1 MSSRCF
7 RSSISSKSP
16 KSVTFSYLEWNSGNS
31 ELLAQNI
38 CIIIKPFYAGP
49 LSIKEESIMKIVK
62 LVAGM
67 RFFGLIPV
75 IGLAIAAC
83 ILFIK
88 GGFDLVNLLVEV
100 IAEIEK
106 TGTKGVIIVGFVEI
120 VHFFLIG
127 TILFLTS
134 LGFYQLF
141 FQVLPLPEWLK
152 MNNIEDMELSLIGL
166 TVVVL
171 GVNFLSVI
179 FEQQE
184 INLAIYGIGYSLP
197 IVALSYFM
205 KIRSELKIIIVSTRW
220 QSRRY
225 SL

>member
-1 MSSRCF
+1 
-7 RSSISSKSP
+7 
-16 KSVTFSYLEWNSGNS
+16 
-31 ELLAQNI
+31 
-38 CIIIKPFYAGP
+38 
-49 LSIKEESIMKIVK
+49 MKIVK
-62 LVAGM
+62 FIPGM

-75 IGLAIAAC
+75 IGLATAAC

-88 GGFDLVNLLVEV
+88 GGIDLIYLLVELV
-100 IAEIEK
+100 AEITK
-106 TGTKGVIIVGFVEI
+106 TGTKGVIIVGFVET

-134 LGFYQLF
+134 LSFYQLF
-141 FQVLPLPEWLK
+141 FQVLPLPESLK
-152 MNNIEDMELSLIGL
+152 MNNIEEMELSLVGL

-197 IVALSYFM
+197 IAALSYFM
-205 KIRSELKIIIVSTRW
+205 KIRSDIKSNGSKYSMAIEELFSKTSEPD
-220 QSRRY
+220 QSWMKKDIEK
-225 SL
+225 

>member
-1 MSSRCF
+1 
-7 RSSISSKSP
+7 
-16 KSVTFSYLEWNSGNS
+16 
-31 ELLAQNI
+31 
-38 CIIIKPFYAGP
+38 
-49 LSIKEESIMKIVK
+49 MKIVK
-62 LVAGM
+62 FIAGM

-75 IGLAIAAC
+75 IGWATAAC

-88 GGFDLVNLLVEV
+88 GGIDLINLLVELV
-100 IAEIEK
+100 AEITK
-106 TGTKGVIIVGFVEI
+106 TGTKGVIIVGFVET

-152 MNNIEDMELSLIGL
+152 MNNIEEMELSLIGL
-166 TVVVL
+166 TIVVL

-205 KIRSELKIIIVSTRW
+205 KIRSDIKYNESKHPMAVEEVFSQTSEHDQLMDEKI
-220 QSRRY
+220 Y
-225 SL
+225 

>member
-1 MSSRCF
+1 
-7 RSSISSKSP
+7 
-16 KSVTFSYLEWNSGNS
+16 
-31 ELLAQNI
+31 
-38 CIIIKPFYAGP
+38 
-49 LSIKEESIMKIVK
+49 MKIGT
-62 LVAGM
+62 LIAGM

-75 IGLAIAAC
+75 IGLTIAAC
-83 ILFIK
+83 ILFIR
-88 GGFDLVNLLVEV
+88 GGIDLVNLLVEMIV
-100 IAEIEK
+100 GIEK
-106 TGTKGVIIVGFVEI
+106 TGAKGSIIVGVVDI

-152 MNNIEDMELSLIGL
+152 MNNIGEMELSLVGL
-166 TVVVL
+166 TIVVL

-184 INLAIYGIGYSLP
+184 LNLAVYGVGYSLP

-205 KIRSELKIIIVSTRW
+205 KIRSEIKSNK
-220 QSRRY
+220 SE
-225 SL
+225 

>member
-1 MSSRCF
+1 
-7 RSSISSKSP
+7 
-16 KSVTFSYLEWNSGNS
+16 
-31 ELLAQNI
+31 
-38 CIIIKPFYAGP
+38 
-49 LSIKEESIMKIVK
+49 
-62 LVAGM
+62 M
-67 RFFGLIPV
+67 RFFGLIPI

-88 GGFDLVNLLVEV
+88 GGIDLINLLVELV
-100 IAEIEK
+100 AEITN
-106 TGTKGVIIVGFVEI
+106 TGTKGVIIVGFVET

-141 FQVLPLPEWLK
+141 FQALPLPDWLK
-152 MNNIEDMELSLIGL
+152 MNNIEEMELSLIGL

-197 IVALSYFM
+197 ILSLSFFM
-205 KIRSELKIIIVSTRW
+205 KIRSGMERNESNYPMTIENALSKTSE
-220 QSRRY
+220 QDQLMDEKRY
-225 SL
+225 

>member
-1 MSSRCF
+1 
-7 RSSISSKSP
+7 
-16 KSVTFSYLEWNSGNS
+16 
-31 ELLAQNI
+31 
-38 CIIIKPFYAGP
+38 
-49 LSIKEESIMKIVK
+49 MKIVK
-62 LVAGM
+62 LIAGM

-88 GGFDLVNLLVEV
+88 GGFDLVNLLIEV
-100 IAEIEK
+100 IAEIE
-106 TGTKGVIIVGFVEI
+106 TRGTKGIIIVGFVEI

-179 FEQQE
+179 FEQKE
-184 INLAIYGIGYSLP
+184 INLAVYGIGYSLP
-197 IVALSYFM
+197 MIALSYFM
-205 KIRSELKIIIVSTRW
+205 KVRSESKNHESKHPMVIEEVFSQASESAQLPDKKRGW
-220 QSRRY
+220 KENN
-225 SL
+225 

>member
-1 MSSRCF
+1 
-7 RSSISSKSP
+7 
-16 KSVTFSYLEWNSGNS
+16 
-31 ELLAQNI
+31 
-38 CIIIKPFYAGP
+38 
-49 LSIKEESIMKIVK
+49 MKIVK
-62 LVAGM
+62 FIAGI
-67 RFFGLIPV
+67 RLFGLIPV

-88 GGFDLVNLLVEV
+88 GGIDLIYLLVELV
-100 IAEIEK
+100 AEITK
-106 TGTKGVIIVGFVEI
+106 TGTKGIIIVGFVET

-152 MNNIEDMELSLIGL
+152 MNNIEEMELSLIGL

-205 KIRSELKIIIVSTRW
+205 KIRSDIKSNDSTRQMAIEDVFSQTSEPDQLMDEKIIEK
-220 QSRRY
+220 
-225 SL
+225 